1 MQTKVKIL
9 NDYLESIG
17 AVGRGSTVSECLR
30 LITEFKGGTV
40 GNGTISSELKEFLK
54 VIGGGHE
61 IILKDS
67 MPLTSTGA
75 KYTNTD
81 FPTALISSAV
91 PKLHMKIFKGLDVEY
106 DLDMAD
112 NGSKPDEDYFSWKSG
127 NISFTWQITSD
138 GHYSVECE
146 VIGGAGARSF
156 EARIH

>member
-1 MQTKVKIL
+1 MTEVQVL
-9 NDYLESIG
+9 NEFLKKLGVDKT
-17 AVGRGSTVSECLR
+17 GSTVVECLR
-30 LITEFKGGTV
+30 LIGEYYKAEKGD
-40 GNGTISSELKEFLK
+40 GTISSELKEVLK

-91 PKLHMKIFKGLDVEY
+91 PKLHMKIFEGLDVEY

-127 NISFTWQITSD
+127 NVSFTWQITSD